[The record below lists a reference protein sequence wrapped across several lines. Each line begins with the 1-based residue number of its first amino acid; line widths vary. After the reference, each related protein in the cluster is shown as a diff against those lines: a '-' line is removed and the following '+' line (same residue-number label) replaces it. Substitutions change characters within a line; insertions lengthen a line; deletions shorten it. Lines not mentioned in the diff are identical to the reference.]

1 MKRYLVFLLSVLG
14 VLGFEFRP
22 VDAVP
27 IYTWTLSHSQ
37 TDPLVNSGQPNVS
50 TDNLFL
56 WFYCSSE
63 GMSAAEIDLVSTP
76 PGQVLAFN
84 VMNGYLNAGNAT
96 HLLLA
101 VGGCPN
107 APIVAGAALILHFN
121 PLAVC
126 LEGANVTVDCSPNP
140 QAWPHDR
147 KGYADLGLPLCLS
160 DTVGLLCVGVS
171 IEESSWGTIKSLYR

>member
-1 MKRYLVFLLSVLG
+1 MKRCLAFLLVIATLSAK
-14 VLGFEFRP
+14 P
-22 VDAVP
+22 ANAAV
-27 IYTWTLSHSQ
+27 YNWSLSHSS
-37 TDPLVNSGQPNVS
+37 TDPLVNTGLPNAG
-50 TDNLFL
+50 TDTLFL
-56 WFYCSSE
+56 WLCLSDE

-107 APIVAGAALILHFN
+107 APIVAGAALILHFA

-140 QAWPHDR
+140 QAWPHGR
-147 KGYADLGLPLCLS
+147 RSYADAGLPLCLS
-160 DTVGLLCVGVS
+160 DTQACTDISV
-171 IEESSWGTIKSLYR
+171 ESQSWGTIKSLYR

>member
-1 MKRYLVFLLSVLG
+1 MKIKSTFLSAVLLISASMAANATVAG
-14 VLGFEFRP
+14 YG
-22 VDAVP
+22 
-27 IYTWTLSHSQ
+27 WTLSKSQ
-37 TDPLVNSGQPNVS
+37 TDPLVQTGSPNAG
-50 TDNLFL
+50 TDNLYL
-56 WFYCSSE
+56 WFYCSTE

-107 APIVAGAALILHFN
+107 APIVAGAALILHFA
-121 PLAVC
+121 PLTVC

-140 QAWPHDR
+140 QAWPHDHR
-147 KGYADLGLPLCLS
+147 GYADAGLVPCAGNTEFLCPIS
-160 DTVGLLCVGVS
+160 V
-171 IEESSWGTIKSLYR
+171 EESSWGSIKGLYR